1 MLRQKPGDRFDVLRR
16 CSGKQNPGPLSH
28 PPKIFV
34 IIEEYNN
41 DLRMKFRTEMIDHD
55 RPRVCLGTFIS
66 LNAGFGCRR
75 ATLRQFLA
83 GPDVGDLPLAGYQ
96 R

>member
-1 MLRQKPGDRFDVLRR
+1 VLRQKPSDRFDVLCR
-16 CSGKQNPGPLSH
+16 CTRKQNPGSLGH

-34 IIEEYNN
+34 IIEEYDN
-41 DLRMKFRTEMIDHD
+41 DLRMKFRTEMIGHD
-55 RPRVCLGTFIS
+55 RPRVCLRTFIP

-75 ATLRQFLA
+75 ATPREFLV
-83 GPDVGDLPLAGYQ
+83 GPGV

>member
-16 CSGKQNPGPLSH
+16 CIGKQNPGPLGHRS
-28 PPKIFV
+28 KILV

-55 RPRVCLGTFIS
+55 RPRVS
-66 LNAGFGCRR
+66 LEEVYPSNAGFGCKG
-75 ATLRQFLA
+75 ATLREFLA
-83 GPDVGDLPLAGYQ
+83 GPDVD
-96 R
+96 